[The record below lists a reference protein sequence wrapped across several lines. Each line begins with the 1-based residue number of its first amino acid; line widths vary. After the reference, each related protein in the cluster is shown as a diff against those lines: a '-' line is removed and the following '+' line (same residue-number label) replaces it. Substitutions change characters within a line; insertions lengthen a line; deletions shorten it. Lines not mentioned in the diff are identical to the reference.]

1 MSAVEARADVTHQ
14 SKERC
19 SNIIGTAHALVIHSL
34 FWLVTSDGLFRSSK
48 GDDRCQLENVLK
60 EILQHD

>member
-1 MSAVEARADVTHQ
+1 MDAAEGNAIVVMDADL
-14 SKERC
+14 
-19 SNIIGTAHALVIHSL
+19 NIIGTAHALVINSL
-34 FWLVTSDGLFRSSK
+34 FWLVTSDGLLRSSK

>member
-1 MSAVEARADVTHQ
+1 MDAAEGNAIVVMDADL
-14 SKERC
+14 
-19 SNIIGTAHALVIHSL
+19 NIIGTAHALVINSL

-48 GDDRCQLENVLK
+48 GHDRCQLENVLK